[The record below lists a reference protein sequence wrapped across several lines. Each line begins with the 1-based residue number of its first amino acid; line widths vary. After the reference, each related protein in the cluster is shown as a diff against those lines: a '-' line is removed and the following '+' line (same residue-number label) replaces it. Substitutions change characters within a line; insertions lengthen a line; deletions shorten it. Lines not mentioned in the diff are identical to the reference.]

1 MIKAQR
7 FWSKELR
14 NKVDLA
20 NQAIKIRNL
29 TELESIVN
37 ELISLLKNPKIDWK
51 DRVAICFIL
60 EQIAAIEPLLKK
72 IIDALKNVLANE
84 LDPHVKEF
92 TVWALG
98 KIVEDHHT
106 LELIKEIMPTIIQ
119 FLSDDSDQVKK
130 LATEYHTRLQE
141 FIKVHENASQQI
153 DALRQEFMQM
163 VEQKLIE
170 MKSRSDL
177 ISNDALKL
185 NYKSA
190 FDLQQEMK
198 ERIKQFNVDNQKIE
212 DELNLKKEKYI
223 ENIPEF
229 SGTADEIL
237 RYWRTQ
243 RGEKEDLVRRIE
255 CIIRI
260 QSKIFMII
268 KFILSQ
274 NLGQKINLDELKDL
288 TSLTGRPYSEK
299 EIIEILQQLVQ
310 EEIIPN
316 FMLDQIKDYQIK
328 GDEKPTEANNST
340 NKKP

>member
-1 MIKAQR
+1 LIKSQR

-20 NQAIKIRNL
+20 NQAIKTRNL

-37 ELISLLKNPKIDWK
+37 ELIILLKDSNVIWK

-60 EQIAAIEPLLKK
+60 EQIAAIEPLLPK
-72 IIDALKNVLANE
+72 IIDTLKLVLQTE
-84 LDPHVKEF
+84 QDPHVKEF

-106 LELIKEIMPTIIQ
+106 LILVKDTLPIIVQ
-119 FLSDDSDQVKK
+119 FLNDDSDQVKK

-153 DALRQEFMQM
+153 EILRRDFMKT
-163 VEQKLIE
+163 VEEKLTE
-170 MKSRSDL
+170 MKTRSDI
-177 ISNDALKL
+177 ISSDALKL
-185 NYKSA
+185 NYKTA
-190 FDLQQEMK
+190 FDQQHEMK
-198 ERIKQFNVDNQKIE
+198 TRIKQFNEANQVIE
-212 DELNLKKEKYI
+212 DELILQKEKLVK
-223 ENIPEF
+223 EIPEF
-229 SGTADEIL
+229 LGAADEIL

-243 RGEKEDLVRRIE
+243 RGDKEDLVRRIE

-274 NLGQKINLDELKDL
+274 NIGEKINLEELKDL

-316 FMLDQIKDYQIK
+316 FMLDQIKEYQIK
-328 GDEKPTEANNST
+328 GEEKQSKSENGTNS
-340 NKKP
+340 KQ